1 MLLFF
6 VSYGLYCHNS
16 NINLKHIVMKNFSK
30 VMLSFIVGALAGAA
44 AGILLAPDKGKN
56 TRKKI
61 KDSIDDLSEKAKD
74 SINDL
79 GAKAK
84 KTFTRDKVAKEAEPA

>member
-1 MLLFF
+1 
-6 VSYGLYCHNS
+6 
-16 NINLKHIVMKNFSK
+16 MKDFSK

-44 AGILLAPDKGKN
+44 TGILLAPDKGRN

-61 KDSIDDLSEKAKD
+61 KNSIDDLSAKAKD

-79 GAKAK
+79 SAKAK
-84 KTFTRDKVAKEAEPA
+84 KTFNKEKVVKDAEPA

>member
-1 MLLFF
+1 
-6 VSYGLYCHNS
+6 
-16 NINLKHIVMKNFSK
+16 MKDFSK

-44 AGILLAPDKGKN
+44 TGILLAPDKGKN

-61 KDSIDDLSEKAKD
+61 KDSIDDLSARAKD

-79 GAKAK
+79 SEKAK
-84 KTFTRDKVAKEAEPA
+84 KTLTKEKVVKEPKTT

>member
-1 MLLFF
+1 
-6 VSYGLYCHNS
+6 
-16 NINLKHIVMKNFSK
+16 MKSFSK

-44 AGILLAPDKGKN
+44 TGILLAPDTGKN

-79 GAKAK
+79 SEKAK
-84 KTFTRDKVAKEAEPA
+84 KTFSKEKVAKDAEPA

>member
-1 MLLFF
+1 
-6 VSYGLYCHNS
+6 
-16 NINLKHIVMKNFSK
+16 MKDFSK

-44 AGILLAPDKGKN
+44 TGILLAPDKGRN

-61 KDSIDDLSEKAKD
+61 KNSIDDLSAKAKD

-79 GAKAK
+79 SAKAK
-84 KTFTRDKVAKEAEPA
+84 RTFNKEKVVKDAEPA

>member
-1 MLLFF
+1 
-6 VSYGLYCHNS
+6 
-16 NINLKHIVMKNFSK
+16 MKDLSK

-44 AGILLAPDKGKN
+44 TGILLAPDKGKN

-61 KDSIDDLSEKAKD
+61 TDSINDLSEKAKD

-79 GAKAK
+79 SEKAK
-84 KTFTRDKVAKEAEPA
+84 KTFHKEQVNKDTA